1 MKDSKAYMAHFQKR
15 KNAKVD
21 VIEVTVYE
29 KEGQYYHIEISND
42 IFIGEMNK
50 PIEENGK
57 VYIYSFYEEEV
68 LQKAMEYKQTLN
80 VEESSKLIK

>member
-21 VIEVTVYE
+21 IKEVTVIE
-29 KEGQYYHIEISND
+29 KEGQYYHVEISND

-57 VYIYSFYEEEV
+57 VYIYAFYEEEV
-68 LQKAMEYKQTLN
+68 LQKAIEYKQTLN
-80 VEESSKLIK
+80 